1 MSNGSVDDSAHGGKL
16 GPQGGEKAVM
26 SDMYVHGNDVEGKPL
41 QEDVITREAA
51 SKSVHVLGQD
61 SPWEVGFNLIA
72 GLDNAFILGYSFLI
86 MSFLGWAAGS
96 VLFIVGM
103 CICFYCNCVTG
114 TLHTLG
120 GQRNI
125 HFRDLARVGFGPRWY
140 WAVWIDQWLSLF
152 CSDVGLFILAGESIK
167 GTHDLYR
174 TDAMTLPYWIITFGA
189 TYFVFAMCVPHL
201 HGLRWW
207 SSISSILV
215 IVFMAIIFGVSIH
228 DGRTTPARDF
238 GIHDTT
244 ATGTFNAMGA
254 IGSIAFAFNTVI
266 LPELQATVRPPVVR
280 NFNYIVLPFTY
291 IVGCFPWIILSF
303 VGYWAYGNDVGANL
317 TDSLSGP
324 PWAKALAYMAAFF
337 QILVSLHFYA
347 CCIFESLES
356 IWSRKNEGPN
366 SLFNFMVR
374 FLVRGSYVVL
384 STFVACLLPFFGD
397 FISLTGSLCMMP
409 LDLVLVL
416 ALFVK
421 FKGHTMSAPFKI
433 FNIALASLMAVT
445 SIASSIAAVR
455 YIVVDAINYHVFA
468 NV

>member
-1 MSNGSVDDSAHGGKL
+1 MANGTVDDSAHGGKL
-16 GPQGGEKAVM
+16 GPQGEEKAVM

-41 QEDVITREAA
+41 QEDLITQEAA
-51 SKSVHVLGQD
+51 AKSVHVLGQD
-61 SPWEVGFNLIA
+61 NPWEVGFNLIA

-103 CICFYCNCVTG
+103 FICFYCNCVTG

-125 HFRDLARVGFGPRWY
+125 HFRDLARVGFGSKWY
-140 WAVWIDQWLSLF
+140 YAVWADQWLSLF

-174 TDAMTLPYWIITFGA
+174 TDSMTLPYWIITFGA
-189 TYFVFAMCVPHL
+189 SYFVFAMCVPHL

-207 SSISSILV
+207 SSISTILV
-215 IVFMAIIFGVSIH
+215 FVFMAIIFGVSIH
-228 DGRTTPARDF
+228 DGMNSPPRDF
-238 GIHDTT
+238 GIHDTS

-291 IVGCFPWIILSF
+291 IFGCFPWVILAF

-324 PWAKALAYMAAFF
+324 SWAKAVAYMAAFF

-366 SLFNFMVR
+366 SAYNFMIR
-374 FLVRGSYVVL
+374 FVVRGTYVVL

-397 FISLTGSLCMMP
+397 FISLTGSICMMP

-421 FKGHTMSAPFKI
+421 FKGHTMSMPFKV
-433 FNIALASLMAVT
+433 FNIGLAALMAIT
-445 SIASSIAAVR
+445 AIASSIAAVR